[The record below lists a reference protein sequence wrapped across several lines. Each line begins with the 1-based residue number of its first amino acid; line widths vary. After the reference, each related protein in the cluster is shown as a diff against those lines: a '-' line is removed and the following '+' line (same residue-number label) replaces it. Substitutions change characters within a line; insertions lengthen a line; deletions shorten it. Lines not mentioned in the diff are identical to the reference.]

1 MVTFV
6 DIYEESLN
14 KSGEELCGDKV
25 KIFRNEEKASI
36 VLSDGLGSGVKAN
49 ILATL
54 TTEIISSML
63 KADVPLRD
71 VIDTVLKTLP
81 ICKIR
86 KIAYATFTI
95 IEIDLKT
102 NKFKVIN
109 FDNPPIFFVKDGRIQ
124 FLKYDVIE
132 ILNKKI
138 TVTEGQLDRGDFLA
152 AVSDGVLYAG
162 MGITLNFGW
171 GWDEIANYLE
181 GILITHSVSARNI
194 VSEIINKTYSLYK
207 GNIGDD
213 ATVVGVYL
221 RKRNG
226 LILFSGPP
234 TDANKDN
241 FFVKKVLDFDGKRV
255 ICGGTTANIVA
266 TYLGEVVET
275 LIPTMTKDVPPIG
288 RLSEIDLIT
297 EGIITISKCIEYLKE
312 SDGEI
317 TRLPFKIDGAVMLA
331 KELLRADYIYF
342 LVGLSIN
349 SYYQNPLLPKNISI
363 RKNLI
368 LELAEILKEKHK
380 EIKIEYC

>member
-1 MVTFV
+1 LVTFV

-234 TDANKDN
+234 TDSSKDN
-241 FFVKKVLDFDGKRV
+241 FYVKKVLDFDGKRV

-275 LIPTMTKDVPPIG
+275 LIPTMTKEVPPIG
-288 RLSEIDLIT
+288 RLSEVDLIT

-317 TRLPFKIDGAVMLA
+317 SRLPFKIDGAVMLA

-368 LELAEILKEKHK
+368 LELAEILKDKHK

>member
-109 FDNPPIFFVKDGRIQ
+109 FDNPPIFFVKNGRIQ

-138 TVTEGQLDRGDFLA
+138 TVTEAQLDRGDFLA
-152 AVSDGVLYAG
+152 AISDGVLYAG

>member
-109 FDNPPIFFVKDGRIQ
+109 FDNPPIFFVKNGRIQ

-152 AVSDGVLYAG
+152 AISDGVLYAG

>member
-6 DIYEESLN
+6 DIYEESL
-14 KSGEELCGDKV
+14 KKTGEELCGDKV
-25 KIFRNEEKASI
+25 KIFRTNEKAII

-54 TTEIISSML
+54 TTEIISTML
-63 KADVPLRD
+63 KADIPLYD
-71 VIDTVLKTLP
+71 VIDTTINTLP
-81 ICKIR
+81 VCKVR

-102 NKFKVIN
+102 YHFKVIN
-109 FDNPPIFFVKDGRIQ
+109 FDNPPPFFIKNGRIQ
-124 FLKYDVIE
+124 YLENETIE
-132 ILNKKI
+132 ILNRKI
-138 TVTEGQLDRGDFLA
+138 SIFKGQLDRGDFLA
-152 AVSDGVLYAG
+152 SISDGLLYAG
-162 MGITLNFGW
+162 MGVTLNFGW
-171 GWDEIANYLE
+171 GWDEVANYLE
-181 GILITHSVSARNI
+181 GLLITHSVSARNI
-194 VSEIINKTYSLYK
+194 ISEVISKTYSLYK
-207 GNIGDD
+207 GNVGDD
-213 ATVVGVYL
+213 ATIVGVYV
-221 RKRNG
+221 RKRNS

-234 TDANKDN
+234 VDEKMDSFYAE
-241 FFVKKVLDFDGKRV
+241 KVISFNGKRV
-255 ICGGTTANIVA
+255 VCGGTTANIIA
-266 TYLGEVVET
+266 TYLGEVIET
-275 LIPTMTKDVPPIG
+275 QIPTMTREVPPIG

-312 SDGEI
+312 SDCEI

-331 KELLRADYIYF
+331 KELLKADYIHF
-342 LVGLSIN
+342 LIGLKIN

>member
-1 MVTFV
+1 LVTFV

-109 FDNPPIFFVKDGRIQ
+109 FDNPPIFFVKNGRIQ

-234 TDANKDN
+234 TDANKDS

>member
-25 KIFRNEEKASI
+25 KIFRTDSKASI

-49 ILATL
+49 ILSTL
-54 TTEIISSML
+54 TTEIISTML
-63 KADVPLRD
+63 KADIPLKD
-71 VIDTVLKTLP
+71 VIDTVLNTLP

-109 FDNPPIFFVKDGRIQ
+109 FDNPPIFFVKNGRIQ
-124 FLKYDVIE
+124 FLKYDIIE

-138 TVTEGQLDRGDFLA
+138 TFTEGQLDRGDFLA
-152 AVSDGVLYAG
+152 AISDGVLYAG
-162 MGITLNFGW
+162 MGVTLNFGW

-181 GILITHSVSARNI
+181 GILITHSVSAKNI

-234 TDANKDN
+234 TDSSKDN
-241 FFVKKVLDFDGKRV
+241 FYVKKVLDFDGKRV

-275 LIPTMTKDVPPIG
+275 LIPTMTKEVPPIG
-288 RLSEIDLIT
+288 RLSEVDLIT

-317 TRLPFKIDGAVMLA
+317 SRLPFKIDGAVMLA

-368 LELAEILKEKHK
+368 LELAEILKDKHK